1 MVDKI
6 IYINLDYR
14 TDRRNWMDSQLA
26 SINIPHERF
35 SAIAPTI
42 ESLTNKD
49 GQYHDFYTR
58 LTIKGNSP
66 RWEMGTVGCYL
77 SHLTIH
83 KLAHERNFG
92 NYIIL
97 EDDCIF
103 SQKSVNIINENLN
116 NGMIG
121 DDWDMIR
128 STWLSHANE
137 IFKYDY
143 CSPMS
148 KFYTKLCKP
157 NLQRRAEFLH
167 SKYGKWIKKSD
178 NKLNAA
184 LCGGTHFQLI
194 KKSSISKI
202 IKYLDDDH
210 VFPIDTLYTTNALN
224 VYDSKFGIK
233 TSDSFSSDIH

>member
-1 MVDKI
+1 MKIDKI
-6 IYINLDYR
+6 YYINLDYR
-14 TDRRNWMDSQLA
+14 TDKRNWMDSQLT

-35 SAIAPTI
+35 SAITPTI
-42 ESLTNKD
+42 ESLTDKD

-58 LTIKGNSP
+58 LPLKHKSP
-66 RWEMGTVGCYL
+66 RWEIGTVGCYL

-103 SQKSVNIINENLN
+103 SQKSLNIINENLN

-128 STWLSHANE
+128 STWFSHPDE

-143 CSPMS
+143 CAPSS
-148 KFYTKLCKP
+148 KFYTKLCEP
-157 NLQRRAEFLH
+157 NIRRRAEFVRT
-167 SKYGKWIKKSD
+167 KYGKWIKNS
-178 NKLNAA
+178 LVAA
-184 LCGGTHFQLI
+184 SCGGTHFQLI

-210 VFPIDTLYTTNALN
+210 VLPIDMLYTTNALN
-224 VYDSKFGIK
+224 VYDSKFGIR
-233 TSDSFSSDIH
+233 SNGNFSSDIH